1 MYSGEKPSISACMPL
16 GSDLEARIQEE
27 KRGMITNF
35 ISPVVLGFVI
45 FFMIFDL
52 TRIDS
57 GKDQKPAGGEN

>member
-1 MYSGEKPSISACMPL
+1 MPL